1 MHQQVQAA
9 VRVIPLSTTTISVLR
24 PVDGDPYEASAGAP
38 AVVAQGVRAH
48 ISVPNIGSGQIVGGQ
63 QSVVE
68 PRLTC
73 DLCDLKHTD
82 EVKDDTTGRIFQ
94 VTWVQERLGLGVDH
108 LEAGLRKVEG
118 AA

>member
-1 MHQQVQAA
+1 M
-9 VRVIPLSTTTISVLR
+9 IPLNTTTISVLR
-24 PVDGDPYEASAGAP
+24 PVDTDPYEASATAP
-38 AVVAQGVRAH
+38 AIVAQGVRAH
-48 ISVPNIGSGQIVGGQ
+48 ISVPNIGSSQIVGGQ

-73 DLCDLKHTD
+73 DVCDLRHTD

-94 VTWVQERLGLGVDH
+94 VSWVQERLGLGLDH
-108 LEAGLRKVEG
+108 LEAGLRIVEG